1 MSLELDQLTAIVD
14 TREQAAWDLAPMKI
28 VSRGLDVGDYS
39 ILGLESVIAIERKSL
54 PDFVMCCGGE
64 RERFQRELDR
74 LRGWPVHAVIIEAS
88 WGEIQIGQWRS
99 KLTSKQV
106 MSSFVSWIAQ
116 GHTLILAGNAE
127 NAALMCRGILFYAA
141 RYRFKE
147 AEALIK
153 GAGGMDR
160 TKKGAGGNVPH

>member
-1 MSLELDQLTAIVD
+1 VSDLQLEQLTAIVD
-14 TREQAAWDLAPMKI
+14 TREQMAWNLEPMKI
-28 VSRGLDVGDYS
+28 VAKGLDVGDYS

-54 PDFVMCCGGE
+54 ADFVMCCGGE

-88 WGEIQIGQWRS
+88 WGEFQMAQWRS

-106 MSSFVSWIAQ
+106 MASFVSWVAQ

-127 NAALMCRGILFYAA
+127 NAALVCRGILFYAA
-141 RYRFKE
+141 RYRMRE
-147 AEALIK
+147 AESLLKNVGEK
-153 GAGGMDR
+153 GA
-160 TKKGAGGNVPH
+160 A

>member
-1 MSLELDQLTAIVD
+1 VEQKAGAGVSDLQLEQLTAIVD
-14 TREQAAWDLAPMKI
+14 TREQMAWNLEPMKI
-28 VSRGLDVGDYS
+28 VAKGLDVGDYS

-54 PDFVMCCGGE
+54 ADFVMCCGGE

-88 WGEIQIGQWRS
+88 WGEFQMAQWRS

-106 MSSFVSWIAQ
+106 MASFVSWVAQ

-127 NAALMCRGILFYAA
+127 NAALVCRGILFYAA
-141 RYRFKE
+141 RYRMRE
-147 AEALIK
+147 AESLLKNVGEK
-153 GAGGMDR
+153 GA
-160 TKKGAGGNVPH
+160 A

>member
-74 LRGWPVHAVIIEAS
+74 LRGWPVHAVIIE
-88 WGEIQIGQWRS
+88 
-99 KLTSKQV
+99 
-106 MSSFVSWIAQ
+106 
-116 GHTLILAGNAE
+116 
-127 NAALMCRGILFYAA
+127 
-141 RYRFKE
+141 
-147 AEALIK
+147 
-153 GAGGMDR
+153 
-160 TKKGAGGNVPH
+160 